1 MSLVLI
7 VNEEEAI
14 EKIRS
19 LGLGPDKRFE
29 MTINLEA
36 ETEETPK
43 YRNGFRL
50 IPITEPGR
58 IVTSEMVSE
67 LLHAD
72 EEWIPTEFKAVG
84 DTAVYKNGIRQFTSR
99 DPNSMVT
106 DRIIKDLMAEL

>member
-29 MTINLEA
+29 MTINLP
-36 ETEETPK
+36 ETDESPQ
-43 YRNGFRL
+43 YRNGVRL

-58 IVTSEMVSE
+58 IVTSEMVQEMLDSS
-67 LLHAD
+67 
-72 EEWIPTEFKAVG
+72 
-84 DTAVYKNGIRQFTSR
+84 Y
-99 DPNSMVT
+99 
-106 DRIIKDLMAEL
+106 

>member
-29 MTINLEA
+29 MTINLPEA
-36 ETEETPK
+36 EDATPK
-43 YRNGFRL
+43 YLNGVRL

-58 IVTSEMVSE
+58 IVTSEMVKE
-67 LLHAD
+67 LLD
-72 EEWIPTEFKAVG
+72 SS
-84 DTAVYKNGIRQFTSR
+84 Y
-99 DPNSMVT
+99 
-106 DRIIKDLMAEL
+106 

>member
-19 LGLGPDKRFE
+19 LGLGLGPDKRFE
-29 MTINLEA
+29 MTINLPEID
-36 ETEETPK
+36 ESPQ

-58 IVTSEMVSE
+58 IVTSEMVQE
-67 LLHAD
+67 MLDAD
-72 EEWIPTEFKAVG
+72 
-84 DTAVYKNGIRQFTSR
+84 
-99 DPNSMVT
+99 
-106 DRIIKDLMAEL
+106 